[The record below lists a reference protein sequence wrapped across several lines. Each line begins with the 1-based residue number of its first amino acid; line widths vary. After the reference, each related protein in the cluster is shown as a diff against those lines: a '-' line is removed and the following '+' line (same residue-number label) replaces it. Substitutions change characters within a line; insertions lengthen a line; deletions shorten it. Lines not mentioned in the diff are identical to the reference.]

1 MTQATTRPVP
11 ITVLTVMAGGVLAL
25 TVLGTFSVTSRAYAD
40 WTAVSALTRESQ
52 VYTGPWVAAWCAW
65 IAGRYL
71 GPRSMLCLPSA
82 ARSGTRIV
90 TAHAVVITAG
100 VLAGFAAG
108 LAPVLWSTGHRAT
121 YGSLDWL
128 VLGGSV
134 AVLLTFCSVGY
145 LIGCALPRAA
155 SVIAAATA
163 AFAIIL
169 LAETWGPVVTPLRL
183 GYPTSVGLYETGTV
197 AAFRIV
203 FFTVLA
209 CALVV
214 AAARIVADRTI
225 TRSVGNYVG
234 LAVLVV
240 PLLLGGVARA
250 AGPDA
255 VVREARPPA
264 SCTRAGSVPT
274 CVHPAKAVLLPAL
287 ATAVD
292 RVLASVD
299 DKPAVPLTG
308 VSDEALGRTPGPDVL
323 VLDLQTDDENWTGW
337 AAADVAGYISGQQ
350 ACNQRGDIS
359 GEVAEAAI
367 DQHDVSDGITAWLT
381 QAAGY
386 TAPQS
391 SRSETADHVAD
402 TFTRLPPIQARQLY
416 QRFAPQIA
424 ACQLSSSALP

>member
-1 MTQATTRPVP
+1 MTRAATRPVP
-11 ITVLTVMAGGVLAL
+11 ILVLTAMAAGVLAL
-25 TVLGTFSVTSRAYAD
+25 TVLGTFSVTSWAYAD
-40 WTAVSALTRESQ
+40 WTAVSAVTRESQ

-82 ARSGTRIV
+82 ARSGARIV
-90 TAHAVVITAG
+90 TAHAGVITAG
-100 VLAGFAAG
+100 ALAGFAAG
-108 LAPVLWSTGHRAT
+108 LAPVLWSTGQRAT

-128 VLGGSV
+128 VLAGSV
-134 AVLLTFCSVGY
+134 AVLLMFCSVGY

-155 SVIAAATA
+155 SVIVAATA

-169 LAETWGPVVTPLRL
+169 FAETWGPAVAPLRL
-183 GYPTSVGLYETGTV
+183 STPSVGLYETGTV
-197 AAFRIV
+197 AAFRVV
-203 FFTVLA
+203 FFTALA
-209 CALVV
+209 LALVV
-214 AAARIVADRTI
+214 ASARIVADRTT

-264 SCTRAGSVPT
+264 SCTRAGSVPV
-274 CVHPAKAVLLPAL
+274 CVHTAKATLLPAL

-292 RVLASVD
+292 KVLTSVD

-308 VSDEALGRTPGPDVL
+308 VSDAALGRTTAPDVL
-323 VLDLQTDDENWTGW
+323 VMDLQTDDGNWAGW

-350 ACNQRGDIS
+350 ACNQRGDAS
-359 GEVAEAAI
+359 GDAAEAAI
-367 DQHDVSDGITAWLT
+367 DQADVSFGITAWLT

-386 TAPQS
+386 TAPLN
-391 SRSETADHVAD
+391 RSETADQVAD
-402 TFTRLPPIQARQLY
+402 TFTRLPTIQARQLY
-416 QRFAPQIA
+416 ERFAPQIA